1 MVRGDARSNPEGDIQ
16 SSPVDSRV
24 LERIL
29 KAVCEERLLK
39 LWMNEDRQAYKNT
52 LAMTMMERD
61 DTYLVP
67 KPPSHG
73 HSPSSSPCRYLCLLY
88 RKNASAIVG
97 YELPVA
103 TVIARALLAIN
114 TKACVVARIT

>member
-39 LWMNEDRQAYKNT
+39 PWMNEDGRAYKNT
-52 LAMTMMERD
+52 LATTTMERD
-61 DTYLVP
+61 GTYLVP
-67 KPPSHG
+67 KPPSRGRSPPLLPVVVFAFCTEGTLLPLWDANYQLQRLLLG
-73 HSPSSSPCRYLCLLY
+73 HSSDEQRRASP
-88 RKNASAIVG
+88 
-97 YELPVA
+97 
-103 TVIARALLAIN
+103 ARV
-114 TKACVVARIT
+114 T